1 MLQNFVLFVDY
12 RLKLLTLLATCS
24 IIIKTDEI
32 DTLIVK

>member
-1 MLQNFVLFVDY
+1 MIRMFVLFVEY

-24 IIIKTDEI
+24 IIISTNEN

>member
-12 RLKLLTLLATCS
+12 KLKLLTFYATCS
-24 IIIKTDEI
+24 IIISTNEN